1 MRRSNLEFHFCAD
14 RDGLRQQARLG
25 VGRGARSKELIGWP
39 QYVAHPEHVIAQAER
54 KKIRDRVII
63 QFNRAAR
70 NVGEHG
76 PRVASGIRRRCENPA
91 AACRCARR
99 DDGRRRRS
107 GRRARGD
114 GERYPA
120 SLSIAVGV
128 VELVTVEVVLPLT
141 NRDSKLAPTATFAS
155 PEIDQRSSSR
165 KSPPAPNCGPMKLL
179 CVPMTSLV
187 PVMVLVE
194 LVKLGFPGSPRAFA
208 NVVTSV

>member
-25 VGRGARSKELIGWP
+25 VGRGARSEELIGWP

-76 PRVASGIRRRCENPA
+76 PRVASGVRRRCENPA

-114 GERYPA
+114 GERYPGELKYCRRCGRAGDGRGRA
-120 SLSIAVGV
+120 SAYRQGFEVGADGNLRVTPKSTSAHPAGSHHRPRIAD
-128 VELVTVEVVLPLT
+128 
-141 NRDSKLAPTATFAS
+141 R
-155 PEIDQRSSSR
+155 
-165 KSPPAPNCGPMKLL
+165 
-179 CVPMTSLV
+179 
-187 PVMVLVE
+187 
-194 LVKLGFPGSPRAFA
+194 
-208 NVVTSV
+208 